1 MQAVLNKI
9 FMVARQDD
17 WRAIL
22 RRGSLSRMRISPKP
36 PETSTIGARLTAK
49 KEQTMKMFLKL
60 EQNRYKLVAGLMA
73 R

>member
-49 KEQTMKMFLKL
+49 KNKP
-60 EQNRYKLVAGLMA
+60 
-73 R
+73 